1 MLISEVIQSE
11 DQKYK
16 NETVKITDGFYFSQY
31 RTIQRINR
39 YINNQFWSCQDPDAV
54 FWNISNPLIPLFA
67 KSIDLDSKDF
77 RVSGIGNIH
86 EFQAFVINLK
96 FRRWVS
102 VDTSVND
109 GQTTDNAFGITL
121 DDTSTGITTY
131 GSSVWKKV
139 EKSEGVTI
147 EEVNLSNLRM
157 DPTVKDLIDSP
168 VIEFHYMSETQ
179 IRNKWSEKADEI
191 IEKGKEARDGE
202 DNQSETTVEEYEIW
216 ERWGSYRENEDDDYK
231 YMHYIGSGY
240 GEFEVIIFDE
250 EIKLDKDGKPKDF
263 PYYDFHVGKYAG
275 RFLRIGVVE
284 RLFELQEQANTLV
297 NQNHESNQI
306 ASLLL
311 MRTSDPETQG
321 NILQSAVSG
330 QIINSQDMQQIGIDN
345 RFAANFFS
353 NLNRIEE
360 QARALCFITESV
372 SGETPPSGVP
382 FRSFAVASNASN
394 NTFDYIK
401 TSVGIK
407 MGLVVEKQIMPSL
420 VKKWNKEEFIKI
432 AQNEDDI
439 RLYDEA
445 VVRLAV
451 KNYMLDR
458 ASKGLAIFEE
468 DVQQVKE
475 DTLIAL
481 EKGERIEPIGK
492 NFFDFKYGIS
502 MNPVGES
509 VDKNAKNAAIDAAM
523 QDMLANPAVVN
534 TPLYREKLEING
546 ISPFRLTQEEQQ
558 ELTGGETAVQPA
570 EPQVDRLSQVA
581 LQ

>member
-240 GEFEVIIFDE
+240 GEFEVVLFEE
-250 EIKLDKDGKPKDF
+250 EISLDKDGKPKDF